1 MVIVAPADV
10 MVSRVLARVEE
21 PPIQDHVCATDEE
34 TGTEKDGF
42 SKEPDDTGGNVVAV
56 MQDIWRTEGLRG
68 FWRGVVAGSIYYSA
82 WACLF
87 FGTYEIV
94 AAVVV

>member
-1 MVIVAPADV
+1 MLWPDLLLPVVPKLAIPVRLWAVAV
-10 MVSRVLARVEE
+10 
-21 PPIQDHVCATDEE
+21 Q
-34 TGTEKDGF
+34 DGF